1 MKPKLILCL
10 FIFCGF
16 LSLTA
21 KAYETEPNN
30 SRAQANTLA
39 LNGTNSGKIDASGDE
54 DWWKVTTTGDGR
66 LDISL
71 TVSNAFYTW
80 VYLYDNN
87 GTELLNSG
95 YTISTFTL
103 STDGLAA
110 GTYYIK
116 LIPYYIGQLPAYT
129 ISNALVVPAQANDV
143 EPNGTR
149 ASAKV
154 LPLNGTK
161 TGHVG
166 YYYNLAKDTSDW
178 YKVTTNADGGINLKL
193 TSHNNKY
200 IWVYLYDNDGTTQL
214 AARYTLSDLEFVTD
228 GLAAGT
234 YYLQIKTFYASDY
247 APYTIANN
255 LIVPVQA
262 NDVEPNDVY
271 SQANVLPL
279 NGSKTGHVN
288 YYYNLNRDVADWY
301 KVTTDNDGMLTLNL
315 TSHNGK
321 YVWVYLY
328 DNNGTTLLSSQYT
341 TTSLEIKLD
350 GLQQGTY
357 YIKIATY
364 YSSDYAPYT
373 LSNTLTTYSFAADAE
388 PNKRFVDAKT
398 IPANGSVTGHVNFYY
413 NDARDSV
420 DTWKINYTGS
430 GNLTLQFDQEQN
442 KISNSVVAI
451 WFQVYKDTNAAPI
464 HSSYYYTSSNPI
476 NLTNLTQGYYYIK
489 VYPYYNSQFAAYSI
503 SSTFTQ
509 VNIASINITQAT
521 SNGCTNGQLQM
532 QGSGSKPP
540 YTVYLYRFGQLY
552 NTYTSYN
559 TSGFTASNL
568 PPGIYY
574 ATAYG
579 DGATGNA
586 YGTSN
591 TKSLLPPATTTGATT
606 NITSNKATLHW
617 TKVDCANGYLVQY
630 RVQGTT
636 PWTQKIVLG
645 NKDNLILT
653 GLAANTTYQFRLA
666 TGVGLDTVSNYV
678 LSAFTPIDVFTT
690 SASLMANNYDLNIS
704 PNPANSYFIIQTNKQ
719 GSDIITASLKDASGR
734 IFWKTSGITYTNL
747 NNTRVN
753 VSGLKPGLYYL
764 EYGTA
769 MKPQSLKVIVNR

>member
-1 MKPKLILCL
+1 MKSKILLSL

-30 SRAQANTLA
+30 TRAQANTLA
-39 LNGTNSGKIDASGDE
+39 LNGTNSGKIGVSGDE

-71 TVSNAFYTW
+71 TVSNSLYTW

-87 GTELLNSG
+87 GIALLNSG
-95 YTISTFTL
+95 YTSSAFTL
-103 STDGLAA
+103 PTDGLAA

-116 LIPYYIGQLPAYT
+116 IIPYYGGQLPEYT
-129 ISNALVVPAQANDV
+129 VSNALILPAQANDV

-149 ASAKV
+149 ATAKV
-154 LPLNGTK
+154 LPLNGSK

-166 YYYNLAKDTSDW
+166 YYYNLVRDSSDW
-178 YKVTTNADGGINLKL
+178 YKVTTTADGGISLTI
-193 TSHNNKY
+193 TSHNSQY
-200 IWVYLYDNDGTTQL
+200 VWVYLYDNDGTTQL
-214 AARYTLSDLEFVTD
+214 AARYTSGNLEFTTD

-234 YYLQIKTFYASDY
+234 YYLQIKTYYQSDY

-271 SQANVLPL
+271 AQANVLPL

-301 KVTTDNDGMLTLNL
+301 KVTTNNDGMLTVNL
-315 TSHNGK
+315 TSQNGK
-321 YVWVYLY
+321 YVWAYLY
-328 DNNGTTLLSSQYT
+328 DNNGTTLISSQYT
-341 TTSLEIKLD
+341 NSSLEIKAD

-357 YIKIATY
+357 YIKVTTFYTA
-364 YSSDYAPYT
+364 DFAPYT
-373 LSNTLTTYSFAADAE
+373 LANTLTTYNYANDTE

-398 IPANGSVTGHVNFYY
+398 IPANQSVTGHVGFYY
-413 NDARDSV
+413 NNARDSV
-420 DTWKINYTGS
+420 DTWKINYTGA

-442 KISNSVVAI
+442 KISNDVVAI
-451 WFQVYKDTNAAPI
+451 WFQVFKDTNAAPI
-464 HSSYYYTSSNPI
+464 HNSYYYTSSGPI
-476 NLTNLTQGYYYIK
+476 NFTNLSQGYYYIK
-489 VYPYYNSQFAAYSI
+489 VFPYYNSQYAAYSI
-503 SSTFTQ
+503 SNTFTQ
-509 VNIASINITQAT
+509 VNIASINITSAT

-552 NTYTSYN
+552 NTYISYN

-579 DGATGNA
+579 DGATGSA

-606 NITSNKATLHW
+606 NITSSKATLNW
-617 TKVDCANGYLVQY
+617 TKIDCANGYLVQY

-645 NKDNLILT
+645 NKNNLILT
-653 GLAANTTYQFRLA
+653 GLASNTTYQFRVA
-666 TGVGLDTVSNYV
+666 TGVGLDTVNNYV

-690 SASLMANNYDLNIS
+690 SASLIAKSSDFNVS
-704 PNPANSYFIIQTNKQ
+704 PNPANNYFIIQTSKQ
-719 GSDIITASLKDASGR
+719 GNELITASLKDASGR
-734 IFWKTSGITYTNL
+734 VFWSASGITYTAL

-753 VSGLKPGLYYL
+753 VAGLKPGMYYL
-764 EYGTA
+764 NYGTA
-769 MKPQSLKVIVNR
+769 LNLQTFKVIVNR